1 VKIRVLA
8 TAAALV
14 LLAAA
19 AHAKDAITLASGEKG
34 GTYSDVYG
42 KNLKRALS
50 PSGWDLTIRHT
61 KGSAENLDLLAEG
74 EVDLAFAQ
82 ADVYALRMEEEPD
95 VFGELKIVGAFA
107 EECVY
112 VARRKSDGPKT
123 LRDLGEDEEGDVP
136 TVSLGAFG
144 SGMSDSWNYIVT
156 LIPDISVAELDYTA
170 STAALDK
177 LSSGDIDAAAWI
189 TDPNNFDH
197 KMAVAV
203 HKNKELELMP
213 IEDAALL
220 DELPNGRKVYSIKSI
235 KTSRGARTASFKTVC
250 TDAVIFARPDADPK
264 LVKRVVDTAGRL
276 VPKR

>member
-1 VKIRVLA
+1 MKTRVLA
-8 TAAALV
+8 IAAAALV
-14 LLAAA
+14 LLASA

-42 KNLKRALS
+42 KNLKRALA
-50 PSGWDLTIRHT
+50 SGWDLTVRNT

-112 VARRKSDGPKT
+112 VARRKADGPKT
-123 LRDLGEDEEGDVP
+123 LRDLGEDAEGNAS

-170 STAALDK
+170 STGALDK
-177 LSSGDIDAAAWI
+177 LAAGDVDAAAWI
-189 TDPNNFDH
+189 TDPKNYDH

-203 HKNKELELMP
+203 RKNKALELMP
-213 IEDAALL
+213 IDDEALL
-220 DELPNGRKVYSIKSI
+220 DELPSGRKVYSIKSI
-235 KTSRGARTASFKTVC
+235 KTSKGARQANFKTVC

-264 LVKRVVDTAGRL
+264 LVKRVIDTAGRL
-276 VPKR
+276 GPKR